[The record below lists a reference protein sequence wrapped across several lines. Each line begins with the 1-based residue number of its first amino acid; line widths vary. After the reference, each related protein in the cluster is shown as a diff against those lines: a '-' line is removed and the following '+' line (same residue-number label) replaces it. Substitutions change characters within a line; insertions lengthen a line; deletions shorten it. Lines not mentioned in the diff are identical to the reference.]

1 MNKFEIKMDN
11 GDIFIVEG
19 YWTIKEI
26 VEAVHNSNVNER
38 FISAENEILRL
49 KHIVSIK
56 LIGVTL

>member
-26 VEAVHNSNVNER
+26 VEAINNSNVNEH

-56 LIGVTL
+56 LIGATL